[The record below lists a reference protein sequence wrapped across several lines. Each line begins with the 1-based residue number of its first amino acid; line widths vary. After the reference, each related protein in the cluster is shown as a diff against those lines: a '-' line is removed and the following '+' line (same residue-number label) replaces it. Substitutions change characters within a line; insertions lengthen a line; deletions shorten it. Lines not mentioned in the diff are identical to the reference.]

1 MKESILIIDD
11 DSAIR
16 KLLEVALSAA
26 GYHPITVATGKEGLN
41 RAALEAPALVLLD
54 LGLPDMD
61 GKEFLS
67 RFREWSQSPVIVLSA
82 RSGEAE
88 KIAAL
93 EGGCDDY
100 LTKPFGTGELLARI
114 KASLRRRGIGM
125 GDNTSGLISGNL
137 SLDIA
142 SHTVMLENNEL
153 KLTPK
158 EFDLLKILMQ
168 NSGKVLTHTWLLKAV
183 WGVGYQQ
190 ETHYLRVFINQL
202 RQKIETDPARPKWII
217 TETGIGYRFAG

>member
-1 MKESILIIDD
+1 MKETILVIDD
-11 DSAIR
+11 DGAIR

-26 GYHPITVATGKEGLN
+26 GYHPICIATGKEGLN
-41 RAALEAPALVLLD
+41 RAAIEAPALVLLD

-61 GKEFLS
+61 GKEFLN
-67 RFREWSQSPVIVLSA
+67 RFRQWSQSPVIVLSA
-82 RSGEAE
+82 RSGENE

-114 KASLRRRGIGM
+114 KAALRRRSIGM
-125 GDNTSGLISGNL
+125 GDPTSGMISGNL

-142 SHTVMLENNEL
+142 SHTVMLDDEEL
-153 KLTPK
+153 KCTPK
-158 EFDLLKILMQ
+158 EFELLKILMQ
-168 NSGKVLTHTWLLKAV
+168 NSGKVLTHAWLLKEI
-183 WGVGYQQ
+183 WGVGYQN

-202 RQKIETDPARPKWII
+202 RQKIESDSSRPKRII
-217 TETGIGYRFAG
+217 TETGIGYRFVG

>member
-1 MKESILIIDD
+1 MKETILVIDD

-26 GYHPITVATGKEGLN
+26 GYHPVCLSTVKEGLN
-41 RAALEAPALVLLD
+41 RAAIDAPALVLLD

-82 RSGEAE
+82 RSGESE

-114 KASLRRRGIGM
+114 KAALRRRANGM
-125 GDNTSGLISGNL
+125 IDSSSELLSDNL

-142 SHTVMLENNEL
+142 SHTVMLNNEEL

-158 EFDLLKILMQ
+158 EFELLKILMQ
-168 NSGKVLTHTWLLKAV
+168 NSGKVLTHVWLLKEI
-183 WGVGYQQ
+183 WGVGYQS
-190 ETHYLRVFINQL
+190 EIHYLRVFINQL
-202 RQKIETDPARPKWII
+202 RQKIEVDSARPKRII
-217 TETGIGYRFAG
+217 TETGIGYRFVG

>member
-1 MKESILIIDD
+1 M
-11 DSAIR
+11 
-16 KLLEVALSAA
+16 ALDAA
-26 GYHPITVATGKEGLN
+26 GYHPICMATGKEGLN
-41 RAALEAPALVLLD
+41 RAAIDAPALVLLD

-67 RFREWSQSPVIVLSA
+67 RFREWSQAPVIVLSA
-82 RSGEAE
+82 RSGESE

-114 KASLRRRGIGM
+114 KAALRRRGIGM
-125 GDNTSGLISGNL
+125 GDPTSGMISGNL

-142 SHTVMLENNEL
+142 SHTVMLDDEEL
-153 KLTPK
+153 KCTPK
-158 EFDLLKILMQ
+158 EFELLKILMQ
-168 NSGKVLTHTWLLKAV
+168 NSGKVLTHAWLLKEI
-183 WGVGYQQ
+183 WGVGYQN

-202 RQKIETDPARPKWII
+202 RQKIERDSSRPKRII
-217 TETGIGYRFAG
+217 TETGIGYRFVG

>member
-1 MKESILIIDD
+1 MKETILIIDD

-26 GYHPITVATGKEGLN
+26 GYHPITIATGKEGLN
-41 RAALEAPALVLLD
+41 RAAIEAPALVLLD

-61 GKEFLS
+61 GKEFLT

-82 RSGEAE
+82 RSGESE

-114 KASLRRRGIGM
+114 KAALRRSSSNS
-125 GDNTSGLISGNL
+125 GDSSSALLSDNL

-142 SHTVMLENNEL
+142 SHTVILDHEEL

-168 NSGKVLTHTWLLKAV
+168 NSGKVLTHAWLLKEI
-183 WGVGYQQ
+183 WGIGYQN

-202 RQKIETDPARPKWII
+202 RQKIETDSTRPKRIV
-217 TETGIGYRFAG
+217 TETGIGYRFVG

>member
-1 MKESILIIDD
+1 MKERILIIDD
-11 DSAIR
+11 DTSIR
-16 KLLEVALSAA
+16 KLLEVALDAA
-26 GYHPITVATGKEGLN
+26 GYQPICIATGKEGLT
-41 RAALEAPALVLLD
+41 RAAIDAPALVLLD

-82 RSGEAE
+82 RSGESE

-114 KASLRRRGIGM
+114 KAALRR
-125 GDNTSGLISGNL
+125 SGSNGEDSSSTLLSDNL

-142 SHTVMLENNEL
+142 SHTVMLDNEEL

-168 NSGKVLTHTWLLKAV
+168 NSGKVLTHAWLLKEI
-183 WGVGYQQ
+183 WGIGYQN

-202 RQKIETDPARPKWII
+202 RQKIETDPARPKRII
-217 TETGIGYRFAG
+217 TETGIGYRFVG

>member
-1 MKESILIIDD
+1 MKETILIIDD

-26 GYHPITVATGKEGLN
+26 GYHPITIATGKEGLN
-41 RAALEAPALVLLD
+41 RAAIEAPALVLLD

-61 GKEFLS
+61 GKEFLI

-82 RSGEAE
+82 RSGESE

-114 KASLRRRGIGM
+114 KAALRRSGSNG
-125 GDNTSGLISGNL
+125 GDSSSALSSDNL
-137 SLDIA
+137 SLDIV
-142 SHTVMLENNEL
+142 SHTVILDNEEL

-168 NSGKVLTHTWLLKAV
+168 NSGKVLTHAWLLKEI
-183 WGVGYQQ
+183 WGIGYQN

-202 RQKIETDPARPKWII
+202 RQKIETDSTRPKRIV
-217 TETGIGYRFAG
+217 TETGIGYRFVG

>member
-1 MKESILIIDD
+1 MSETILIVDD

-26 GYHPITVATGKEGLN
+26 GYHPVCIATGKEALN
-41 RAALEAPALVLLD
+41 RAAIDAPALVLLD

-61 GKEFLS
+61 GKEFLN

-82 RSGEAE
+82 RSGESE

-114 KASLRRRGIGM
+114 KAALRRRGIGI
-125 GDNTSGLISGNL
+125 GDSVSSLISDNL

-142 SHTVMLENNEL
+142 SHTVMLDNVEL

-168 NSGKVLTHTWLLKAV
+168 NGGKVLTHAWLLKEI
-183 WGVGYQQ
+183 WGIGYQN

-202 RQKIETDPARPKWII
+202 RQKIEADSARPKRII
-217 TETGIGYRFAG
+217 TETGIGYRFVG

>member
-1 MKESILIIDD
+1 MKETILIIDD

-26 GYHPITVATGKEGLN
+26 GYHPITIATGKEGLN
-41 RAALEAPALVLLD
+41 RAAIEAPALVLLD
-54 LGLPDMD
+54 LGLSDMD
-61 GKEFLS
+61 GKEFLV

-82 RSGEAE
+82 RSGESE

-114 KASLRRRGIGM
+114 KAALRRRGGNS
-125 GDNTSGLISGNL
+125 GDSSSALISNNL

-142 SHTVMLENNEL
+142 SHTVMLDNEEL

-168 NSGKVLTHTWLLKAV
+168 NSGKVLTHPWLLKEI
-183 WGVGYQQ
+183 WGIGYQN

-202 RQKIETDPARPKWII
+202 RQKIETDSTRPKRIV
-217 TETGIGYRFAG
+217 TETGIGYRFVG

>member
-16 KLLEVALSAA
+16 KLLEVALGAA
-26 GYHPITVATGKEGLN
+26 GYHVVAIATGKEGLN
-41 RAALEAPALVLLD
+41 RAAIEAPALVLLD

-61 GKEFLS
+61 GKEFLM

-114 KASLRRRGIGM
+114 KASLRRHGIGM
-125 GDNTSGLISGNL
+125 GDNASGLISGNL
-137 SLDIA
+137 SLDIS
-142 SHTVMLENNEL
+142 SHTVMLANEEL

-168 NSGKVLTHTWLLKAV
+168 NSGKVLTHAWLLKEI
-183 WGVGYQQ
+183 W
-190 ETHYLRVFINQL
+190 
-202 RQKIETDPARPKWII
+202 
-217 TETGIGYRFAG
+217 GIGYQNETH

>member
-1 MKESILIIDD
+1 MKETILIIDD

-16 KLLEVALSAA
+16 KLLEVSLSAA
-26 GYHPITVATGKEGLN
+26 GYHPIAIASGKEALN
-41 RAALEAPALVLLD
+41 RAAIDAPALVLLD

-67 RFREWSQSPVIVLSA
+67 RFREWSQAPVIVLSA
-82 RSGEAE
+82 RSHESE

-114 KASLRRRGIGM
+114 KAALRRSGSHG
-125 GDNTSGLISGNL
+125 GDSSSALLSDNL
-137 SLDIA
+137 SLDIV
-142 SHTVMLENNEL
+142 SHTVMLDNQEL

-168 NSGKVLTHTWLLKAV
+168 NSGKVLTHAWLLKEI
-183 WGVGYQQ
+183 WGIGYQN

-202 RQKIETDPARPKWII
+202 RQKIETDSTRPKRII
-217 TETGIGYRFAG
+217 TETGIGYRFVG

>member
-1 MKESILIIDD
+1 MKETILIIDD
-11 DSAIR
+11 DKAIR
-16 KLLEVALSAA
+16 KLLEVALTAA
-26 GYHPITVATGKEGLN
+26 GYHPIAMATGKDGLN
-41 RAALEAPALVLLD
+41 RAAIEAPALVLLD

-61 GKEFLS
+61 GKVFLS
-67 RFREWSQSPVIVLSA
+67 HFRQWSQSPVIVLSA

-114 KASLRRRGIGM
+114 KAALRRRGM
-125 GDNTSGLISGNL
+125 GSGENLSGLISQNL

-142 SHTVMLENNEL
+142 SHTVMMDNQEL

-158 EFDLLKILMQ
+158 EFELLKILMQ
-168 NSGKVLTHTWLLKAV
+168 NSGKVLTHAWLLKEI
-183 WGVGYQQ
+183 WGVGYQN

-202 RQKIETDPARPKWII
+202 RQKIETDSARPKRII
-217 TETGIGYRFAG
+217 TETGIGYRFVG

>member
-1 MKESILIIDD
+1 MKETILVVDD

-26 GYHPITVATGKEGLN
+26 GYHPITIGSGKEALN
-41 RAALEAPALVLLD
+41 RAAIDAPVLVLLD

-61 GKEFLS
+61 GKEFLC
-67 RFREWSQSPVIVLSA
+67 RFREWSQAPVIVLSA
-82 RSGEAE
+82 RSNESE

-100 LTKPFGTGELLARI
+100 LTKPFGLGELLARI
-114 KASLRRRGIGM
+114 KVALRRSSIGVS
-125 GDNTSGLISGNL
+125 GSASELINDNLILN
-137 SLDIA
+137 IA
-142 SHTVMLENNEL
+142 SHTVMLNNEEL

-168 NSGKVLTHTWLLKAV
+168 NSGKTLTHAWLLKEI
-183 WGVGYQQ
+183 WGIGYQN

-202 RQKIETDPARPKWII
+202 RQKIEIDSARPKRII
-217 TETGIGYRFAG
+217 TETGIGYRFIG

>member
-1 MKESILIIDD
+1 MKETILIIDD

-16 KLLEVALSAA
+16 KLLEVALGAA
-26 GYHPITVATGKEGLN
+26 GYHPVCIATGKEALN
-41 RAALEAPALVLLD
+41 RAAIDAPALVLLD

-67 RFREWSQSPVIVLSA
+67 RFREWSLSPVIVLSA
-82 RSGEAE
+82 RSSESE

-114 KASLRRRGIGM
+114 KAALRRRGIGIS
-125 GDNTSGLISGNL
+125 DSVSSLLSGNL
-137 SLDIA
+137 SLDIS
-142 SHTVMLENNEL
+142 SHMVMLDKEEL

-158 EFDLLKILMQ
+158 EFELLKILMQ
-168 NSGKVLTHTWLLKAV
+168 NSGKVLTHAWLLKEI
-183 WGVGYQQ
+183 WGIGYQN

-202 RQKIETDPARPKWII
+202 RQKIETDSTRPKRII
-217 TETGIGYRFAG
+217 TETGIGYRFVG

>member
-1 MKESILIIDD
+1 MKETILIIDD

-16 KLLEVALSAA
+16 KLLEVSLSAA
-26 GYHPITVATGKEGLN
+26 GYHPVCTATGKEALN
-41 RAALEAPALVLLD
+41 RAAIDAPALVLLD

-61 GKEFLS
+61 GKEFLMH
-67 RFREWSQSPVIVLSA
+67 FREWSQAPVIVLSA
-82 RSGEAE
+82 RSVESE

-114 KASLRRRGIGM
+114 KAALRRSGRNIG
-125 GDNTSGLISGNL
+125 DFSSALISNNL
-137 SLDIA
+137 SMDIA
-142 SHTVMLENNEL
+142 SHTVMLDNEEL

-158 EFDLLKILMQ
+158 EFDLLKVLMQ
-168 NSGKVLTHTWLLKAV
+168 NSGKVLTHAWLLKEI
-183 WGVGYQQ
+183 WGVGYQN

-202 RQKIETDPARPKWII
+202 RQKIEIDSARPKRII
-217 TETGIGYRFAG
+217 TETGIGYRFVG

>member
-1 MKESILIIDD
+1 MKETILIIDD

-26 GYHPITVATGKEGLN
+26 GYHPICIATGKEGLN
-41 RAALEAPALVLLD
+41 RAAIDAPVLVLLD

-67 RFREWSQSPVIVLSA
+67 RFREWSQAPVIVLSA
-82 RSGEAE
+82 RSGESE

-100 LTKPFGTGELLARI
+100 LTKPFSTGELLARI
-114 KASLRRRGIGM
+114 KAALRRRGNAM
-125 GDNTSGLISGNL
+125 GDPTASLISGNL
-137 SLDIA
+137 SLDI
-142 SHTVMLENNEL
+142 SLHTVMLDNEDL

-158 EFDLLKILMQ
+158 EFELLKILMQ
-168 NSGKVLTHTWLLKAV
+168 NSGKVLTHPWLLKEI
-183 WGVGYQQ
+183 WGIGYQN

-202 RQKIETDPARPKWII
+202 RQKIETDSARPKRII
-217 TETGIGYRFAG
+217 TETGIGYRFVG

>member
-1 MKESILIIDD
+1 MKETILIIDD

-16 KLLEVALSAA
+16 KLLEVALGAA
-26 GYHPITVATGKEGLN
+26 GYHVIAIATGKEGLN
-41 RAALEAPALVLLD
+41 RAAIEAPALVLLD
-54 LGLPDMD
+54 LGLSDMD
-61 GKEFLS
+61 GKEFLI

-82 RSGEAE
+82 RCGETE

-125 GDNTSGLISGNL
+125 GENASGLISGNL

-142 SHTVMLENNEL
+142 SHTVMLDNEEL

-168 NSGKVLTHTWLLKAV
+168 NSGKVLTHAWLLKEI
-183 WGVGYQQ
+183 WGIGYQN

-202 RQKIETDPARPKWII
+202 RQKIERDSSRPKRII
-217 TETGIGYRFAG
+217 TETGIGYRFVG

>member
-1 MKESILIIDD
+1 MKETILIIDD

-16 KLLEVALSAA
+16 KLLEVALGAA
-26 GYHPITVATGKEGLN
+26 GYHPLALATGKEGLN
-41 RAALEAPALVLLD
+41 RAAIEAPALVLLD

-61 GKEFLS
+61 GKEFLR
-67 RFREWSQSPVIVLSA
+67 RFREWSHSPVIVLSA
-82 RSGEAE
+82 RSQESE

-114 KASLRRRGIGM
+114 KAALRRQAGS
-125 GDNTSGLISGNL
+125 TESSPLLASGNL
-137 SLDIA
+137 SLDIVA
-142 SHTVMLENNEL
+142 HTAALSGDEL

-158 EFDLLKILMQ
+158 EFELLKMLMQ
-168 NSGKVLTHTWLLKAV
+168 NSGKVLTHAWLLKEI
-183 WGVGYQQ
+183 WGIGYQS

-202 RQKIETDPARPKWII
+202 RQKIETDSARPKRIV
-217 TETGIGYRFAG
+217 TETGIGYRFVG

>member
-1 MKESILIIDD
+1 MSETILIVDD

-26 GYHPITVATGKEGLN
+26 GYHPVCIATGKEALN
-41 RAALEAPALVLLD
+41 RAAIDAPALVLLD
-54 LGLPDMD
+54 LGLSDMD
-61 GKEFLS
+61 GKEFLN

-82 RSGEAE
+82 RSGESE

-114 KASLRRRGIGM
+114 KAALRRRGIGI
-125 GDNTSGLISGNL
+125 GDSVSSLISDNL

-142 SHTVMLENNEL
+142 SHTVMLDNVEL

-168 NSGKVLTHTWLLKAV
+168 NGGKVLTHAWLLKEI
-183 WGVGYQQ
+183 WGIGYQN

-202 RQKIETDPARPKWII
+202 RQKIEADSARPKRII
-217 TETGIGYRFAG
+217 TETGIGYRFVG

>member
-1 MKESILIIDD
+1 MKETILIVDD
-11 DSAIR
+11 DHAIR

-26 GYHPITVATGKEGLN
+26 GYNPVSVGTGKEALN
-41 RAALEAPALVLLD
+41 RAAIDAPALVLLD

-61 GKEFLS
+61 GKAFLS

-82 RSGEAE
+82 RSGEDE

-114 KASLRRRGIGM
+114 KAALRRSHRLSNGSAS
-125 GDNTSGLISGNL
+125 NFLSGNL
-137 SLDIA
+137 ALDIVA
-142 SHTVMLENNEL
+142 HTATLENEEL

-158 EFDLLKILMQ
+158 EFELLKILMQ
-168 NSGKVLTHTWLLKAV
+168 NSGKVLTHAWLLKEI
-183 WGVGYQQ
+183 WGIGYQN

-202 RQKIETDPARPKWII
+202 RQKIETDSSRPKRIV
-217 TETGIGYRFAG
+217 TETGIGYRFIG

>member
-1 MKESILIIDD
+1 MKETILIIDD

-26 GYHPITVATGKEGLN
+26 GYHPITIATGKEGLN
-41 RAALEAPALVLLD
+41 RAAIEAPALVLLD

-61 GKEFLS
+61 GKEFLI

-82 RSGEAE
+82 RSGESE

-114 KASLRRRGIGM
+114 KAALRRSGSNG
-125 GDNTSGLISGNL
+125 GDSSSALSSDNL
-137 SLDIA
+137 SLDIV
-142 SHTVMLENNEL
+142 SHTVILDNEEL

-158 EFDLLKILMQ
+158 EFDLLKILRQ
-168 NSGKVLTHTWLLKAV
+168 NSGKVLTHAWLLKEI
-183 WGVGYQQ
+183 WGIGYQN

-202 RQKIETDPARPKWII
+202 RQKIETDSTRPKRIV
-217 TETGIGYRFAG
+217 TETGIGYRFVG